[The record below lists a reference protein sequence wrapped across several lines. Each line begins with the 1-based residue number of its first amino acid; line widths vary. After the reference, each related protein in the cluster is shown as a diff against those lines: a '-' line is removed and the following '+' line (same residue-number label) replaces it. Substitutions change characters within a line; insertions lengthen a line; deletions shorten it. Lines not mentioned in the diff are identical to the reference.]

1 MIELLF
7 LLSFAAVLVLTGVSM
22 VGMIFAVLA
31 GFVVMA
37 VAGMVGVM
45 IKLLPWLI
53 VIAVVVWLCRERKAE
68 QQHRKRYHRRY

>member
-22 VGMIFAVLA
+22 VGMVFAVLA

-37 VAGMVGVM
+37 VAGMIGVM
-45 IKLLPWLI
+45 IKLFPWLI
-53 VIAVVVWLCRERKAE
+53 VIAVVVWLLREHKAE
-68 QQHRKRYHRRY
+68 QQHRKRRY

>member
-22 VGMIFAVLA
+22 VGMVFAVLA

-53 VIAVVVWLCRERKAE
+53 VIAVVVWLYRGRKAE
-68 QQHRKRYHRRY
+68 QQHRNRRRY